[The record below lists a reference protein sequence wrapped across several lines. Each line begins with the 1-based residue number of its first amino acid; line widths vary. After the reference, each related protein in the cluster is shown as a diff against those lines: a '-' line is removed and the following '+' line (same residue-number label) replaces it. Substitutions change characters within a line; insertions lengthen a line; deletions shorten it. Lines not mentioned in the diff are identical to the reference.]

1 MFQLLDDDDVLDTPE
16 PMVASSTAK
25 QRDEEAE
32 KDVVILFN
40 EEDFNAQ
47 SFVELGLREHISDVL
62 KKYDITKPT
71 PIQAKSLRVLLRRPR
86 DLCGVSRTGSGK
98 TLCFLL
104 PMLQELSTDPY
115 GIFGLVLTPTR
126 ELALQ
131 IEEQCNAYGNPLGIR
146 ALSLIGGREQ
156 SEQSILFDSRPHIL
170 IATPGRLSIH
180 LVLPEA
186 QQNLSRVKYLVL
198 DEADR
203 LLNGD
208 QEFLRQLHIILPA
221 LPPITKRVTLFF
233 TATCTPK
240 LRSFLNADVN
250 LGRFVEVR
258 LDDKDMSLVTHLPQ
272 RYLLIHQPIHK
283 PMWLAWIISMLSGV
297 DINVRFDGAQ
307 QNKEYRLKDTTLDYS
322 QVKEDDAAAASAE
335 DDVLRVMG
343 GVRSIIVFT
352 DTCET
357 CSLVEIG
364 LQEIGLPV
372 CGLHGLMP
380 LAQRRQN
387 LERFRRQAVRV
398 LVATDLAARGLDIDT
413 VDLVVNYSVPAAPE
427 DYIHRVGR
435 TCRAGRDGLAITF
448 VERSD
453 ILRLRAIETA
463 VEAKMAEL
471 VFIVDRTNTD
481 RVIRIAEDVV
491 LKNYF
496 IPVSKAFKEAK
507 LKMLEWGITAQ
518 KNTRDDRRRIGRA
531 QAKA

>member
-1 MFQLLDDDDVLDTPE
+1 MFQLLDDDVLDAPE
-16 PMVASSTAK
+16 PMATSSVAEN
-25 QRDEEAE
+25 REEGDEREPA
-32 KDVVILFN
+32 VSFN
-40 EEDFNAQ
+40 DEDLTAQ
-47 SFVELGLREHISDVL
+47 SFIELGLREHISDVL
-62 KKYDITKPT
+62 KKYNIIRPT
-71 PIQAKSLRVLLRRPR
+71 PIQARSLKVLLHRPR
-86 DLCGVSRTGSGK
+86 DLCGVSKTGSGK

-104 PMLQELSTDPY
+104 PMLQELSVDPY

-131 IEEQCNAYGNPLGIR
+131 IEEQCNAFGNPLGIK
-146 ALSLIGGREQ
+146 AASLIGGREQ

-170 IATPGRLSIH
+170 IATPGRLSIL

-186 QQNLSRVKYLVL
+186 QKNLSRVKYLVL

-203 LLNGD
+203 LLSGD
-208 QEFLRQLHIILPA
+208 PEFLSQLQKILPV

-233 TATCTPK
+233 TATCTSK
-240 LRSFLNADVN
+240 LRSFLNADAN

-258 LDDKDMSLVTHLPQ
+258 LDDKDIALVTHLPQ
-272 RYLLIHQPIHK
+272 HYLLIHQPIHK
-283 PMWLAWIISMLSGV
+283 PMWLAWVISMLSGI
-297 DINVRFDGAQ
+297 DINMRFDGAQ
-307 QNKEYRLKDTTLDYS
+307 QNKEYRLKDTALDYS
-322 QVKEDDAAAASAE
+322 QVKEDDLALAEAA
-335 DDVLRVMG
+335 DKILNVMG

-364 LQEIGLPV
+364 LQELGLPV
-372 CGLHGLMP
+372 CGLHGLMT

-398 LVATDLAARGLDIDT
+398 LVATDLAARGLDIDV
-413 VDLVVNYSVPAAPE
+413 VDLVINYSVPAAPE

-448 VERSD
+448 VERYD
-453 ILRLRAIETA
+453 LLRLRAIETEL
-463 VEAKMAEL
+463 EAKMTEL
-471 VFIVDRTNTD
+471 TFIVDRTNTD

-496 IPVSKAFKEAK
+496 ILVTKAFKEAK
-507 LKMLEWGITAQ
+507 LKMLELGITAQ
-518 KNTRDDRRRIGRA
+518 KNTREERRHVGRA
-531 QAKA
+531 QVKT